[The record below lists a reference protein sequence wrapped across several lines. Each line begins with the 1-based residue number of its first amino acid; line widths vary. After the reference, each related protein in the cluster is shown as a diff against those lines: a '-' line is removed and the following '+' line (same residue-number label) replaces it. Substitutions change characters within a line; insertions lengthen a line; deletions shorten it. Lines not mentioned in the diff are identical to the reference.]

1 MDLPV
6 PLGLQRSAHRDA
18 QEWIDSGVFAVDL
31 LCATVRRPDLAG
43 VSVLDVGCGT
53 KLVKTILDGGRP
65 IGRYVGVDVS
75 ARVIDWLRANVDD
88 PRFEFQH
95 VGARN
100 DLYNPNGPLL
110 SEFER
115 LPVNEQFDLI
125 CLFSVVTHLAPDDF
139 VAMLRLTRRHVKP
152 DGVLLFSL
160 FIDDPTNYVRL
171 LEAGLA
177 SDDPATV
184 EKAEAAMA
192 AAAAADPGPGYWDA
206 VPDQPLMQARYTQE
220 YALEL
225 IDGTG
230 WEVVALK
237 PPGEHIQHHII
248 CRPI

>member
-1 MDLPV
+1 
-6 PLGLQRSAHRDA
+6 
-18 QEWIDSGVFAVDL
+18 VFAVDL

-95 VGARN
+95 LGARN
-100 DLYNPNGPLL
+100 DLYNPEGPLL
-110 SEFER
+110 SEFEQ
-115 LPVNEQFDLI
+115 LPVNGQFDLI
-125 CLFSVVTHLAPDDF
+125 CLFSVFTHLAPDDF

-160 FIDDPTNYVRL
+160 FIDDPTPYVRL
-171 LEAGLA
+171 LEEALA
-177 SDDPATV
+177 SDDPALV
-184 EKAEAAMA
+184 QRAEASVA
-192 AAAAADPGPGYWDA
+192 AAAANPFHGYRDA
-206 VPDQPLMQARYTQE
+206 VPDQPLMQARYTQK

-230 WEVVALK
+230 WEVVALH